1 MDPVDTLR
9 SVGEMQQGLML
20 ESHSP
25 QTDWELHRQRQ
36 LQQARRLACEVAR
49 IADEFRADNVVV
61 LDLSELTPIVD
72 FFVIASG
79 TNPRQ
84 LRAIADEVGR
94 VLKER
99 GTVPLGIEDDATG
112 QWVLHDYGDVVL
124 HLFSPQA
131 RDLYALEDLWA
142 DAIPVDWQ
150 AHLPPRAAE

>member
-1 MDPVDTLR
+1 
-9 SVGEMQQGLML
+9 ML
-20 ESHSP
+20 ESRST
-25 QTDWELHRQRQ
+25 QTDWELQRERQ
-36 LQQARRLACEVAR
+36 LQAARRLACEVAR
-49 IADEFRADNVVV
+49 IADDFRAENVVV
-61 LDLSELTPIVD
+61 LDLSQLTPIVD

-142 DAIPVDWQ
+142 DAATIDWQ
-150 AHLPPRAAE
+150 AHLQTPPSE